1 LNKRGLRFAFSQTEE
16 RRGFQRLRR
25 ASLQSATS
33 VTSTE
38 TEPPRHETTLHPMF
52 DSIAENI
59 IIALLPKKKKK
70 KKKKMK
76 GLTLLCYLKRRRKR
90 RG

>member
-1 LNKRGLRFAFSQTEE
+1 
-16 RRGFQRLRR
+16 
-25 ASLQSATS
+25 

-38 TEPPRHETTLHPMF
+38 TEPPHHETTLHPMF

-59 IIALLPKKKKK
+59 ITALLPKK

-76 GLTLLCYLKRRRKR
+76 GLTLLCYLKRRRRKR

>member
-1 LNKRGLRFAFSQTEE
+1 
-16 RRGFQRLRR
+16 
-25 ASLQSATS
+25 

-38 TEPPRHETTLHPMF
+38 TEPPHHETTLHPMF

-59 IIALLPKKKKK
+59 ITALLPKK